1 MAALNRTI
9 LAIGKSRFTDAAP
22 CRYSRAQGSAQGG
35 GMKVG
40 FIGLGTMGS
49 NAAKNLRRAGFALV
63 VHDIRPEAGRALIE
77 MGASWATSPR
87 AVIDSVDVVV
97 SMVYGPPHCEAI
109 VRGGNGLLQG
119 DCRGKVWIDM
129 TTSSPF
135 LMRAL
140 AAEFE
145 AAGGHAVDAPVTGS
159 VDAAIRGDMPMFVGG
174 DDAVIERV
182 RPLIEAMGQL
192 RKVGAHGNGYVAKLV
207 NNQLWKIHAAAI
219 GEAMVTAK
227 LAGLDPLTWWEA
239 MKGGAADS
247 FVLSHDVPSIFAGH
261 YDPSFPIA
269 LCLKD
274 LALIKELMDHVGT
287 TNTLT
292 EATHERFRE
301 AGRRYGTAAGEMT
314 VCKVIEDDAGIDL
327 RVAGEWVKPWEV
339 AHG

>member
-1 MAALNRTI
+1 MK
-9 LAIGKSRFTDAAP
+9 IGF
-22 CRYSRAQGSAQGG
+22 
-35 GMKVG
+35 V
-40 FIGLGTMGS
+40 GLGTMGG
-49 NAAKNLRRAGFALV
+49 NAARNILRKGFALTV
-63 VHDIRPEAGRALIE
+63 YDIRPSAVAALVQE
-77 MGASWATSPR
+77 GAEPAENAA
-87 AVIDSVDVVV
+87 AVLAASDVVIT
-97 SMVYGPPHCEAI
+97 MVFGPKEVEQV
-109 VRGGNGLLQG
+109 VRGHDGFLSGNAA
-119 DCRGKVWIDM
+119 GKVWIDM

-135 LMRAL
+135 LMREL
-140 AAEFE
+140 ATEFE
-145 AAGGHAVDAPVTGS
+145 AAGGHAIDAPVTGS

-174 DDAVIERV
+174 TSEVIERV
-182 RPLIEAMGQL
+182 RPVIEAMGRL
-192 RKVGAHGNGYVAKLV
+192 RRVGAYGNGYIAKLV

-274 LALIKELMDHVGT
+274 LSLIKELMEKVGT

-301 AGRRYGTAAGEMT
+301 AGRRYGVGAGEMT

-327 RVAGEWVKPWEV
+327 RVSGDWEKPWEV
-339 AHG
+339 KPVEK